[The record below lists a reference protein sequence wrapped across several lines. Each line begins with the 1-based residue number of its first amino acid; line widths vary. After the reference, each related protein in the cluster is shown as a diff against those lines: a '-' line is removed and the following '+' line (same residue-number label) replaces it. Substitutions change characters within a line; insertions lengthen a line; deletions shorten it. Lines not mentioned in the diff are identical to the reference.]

1 MSDKVMRDHKADQ
14 QYPRET
20 IAGASVIDMPT
31 TDPSAE
37 GRFLRIDEVARR
49 TGLTK
54 RTLRYYEEL
63 GLLEPAQRSE
73 GNYRLYSES
82 DIHTLEQI
90 KAMRDL
96 LGLELK
102 EVREL
107 VEAEMERERIRAQW
121 RTDADP
127 EWRLAALDE
136 VEAVARRELELL
148 QERLAGLQERRANVL
163 EKLEK
168 YQRLRAEI
176 RADLS
181 ARRESHTEAPR

>member
-1 MSDKVMRDHKADQ
+1 MRDDTVGS
-14 QYPRET
+14 QYQRDVV
-20 IAGASVIDMPT
+20 ARASVIDALTPDT
-31 TDPSAE
+31 PVE
-37 GRFLRIDEVARR
+37 GAFLRIDEVARR

-82 DIHTLEQI
+82 DIDTLEHI

-107 VEAEMERERIRAQW
+107 VEAEMERERIREQW
-121 RTDADP
+121 RADADP
-127 EWRLAALDE
+127 EWRLSALDE

-148 QERLAGLQERRANVL
+148 KERLAGLQEMRAEVL

-176 RADLS
+176 RAELR
-181 ARRESHTEAPR
+181 ARREAGIRPSK

>member
-1 MSDKVMRDHKADQ
+1 MRDDKPG
-14 QYPRET
+14 PRYQRDVV
-20 IAGASVIDMPT
+20 AGASVIDTPT
-31 TDPSAE
+31 LVTPADGA
-37 GRFLRIDEVARR
+37 FLRIDEVARR

-107 VEAEMERERIRAQW
+107 VEAEMGRERIREQW

-148 QERLAGLQERRANVL
+148 KERLAGLQAMRAGVL

-176 RADLS
+176 RADLR
-181 ARRESHTEAPR
+181 ARREAGTQPSK